1 MTVFAITAALLLIG
15 ALFFILPTLL
25 RTQGGLSQNALSDEV
40 NLAVLRDQLRE
51 LDADLAAGVIDAA
64 GYRSAKQ
71 ELERRVLEDVKPGA
85 VAVTGRTSGAMTAG
99 LIGLAVPLLAVSL
112 YLVLGSPAGLDPA
125 KVAAA
130 PNDQTHAVTED
141 QIVEMIAALSKR
153 LQDSPNDAEG
163 WHMLARSNS
172 ALGRFGEAATAYSQL
187 VKLVPGN
194 AELLADYAD
203 TLAMSLNRSL
213 LGEPEEIINLALS
226 ADSNNVKAL
235 ALSGSA
241 AFERR
246 DYQRAVTQWTK
257 ILPLAPPES
266 EIGRS
271 IVSSINEAQ
280 KLAGLP
286 VTMPQVTLAVGQSA
300 PAAATPSTTTT
311 TNETA
316 SAEVAGTVELDAA
329 LRSKV
334 SDTDTVF
341 IYARAAEGP
350 RFPLAVLRKQVKDLP
365 TTFVLD
371 DSMSMVPDA
380 KLSNFPMVVVG
391 ARISKS
397 GSATPSAGDLEGVT
411 EPVRPGAKGL
421 QIRINSQRS

>member
-25 RTQGGLSQNALSDEV
+25 RQEGGLHQHALSDEV

-51 LDADLAAGVIDAA
+51 LDADLAAGTIDAT
-64 GYRSAKQ
+64 GYQSAKQ
-71 ELERRVLEDVKPGA
+71 ELERRVAEDVKPGA
-85 VAVTGRTSGAMTAG
+85 AAVAGTSGAGMTAV

-112 YLVLGSPAGLDPA
+112 YFVLGTPAGLDPA

-130 PNDQTHAVTED
+130 PNDQAHAVTED

-153 LQDSPNDAEG
+153 LQANPGDADG

-172 ALGRFGEAATAYSQL
+172 AIGRFGEAATAYSQL

-213 LGEPEEIINLALS
+213 LGEPEKIINLALS
-226 ADSNNVKAL
+226 ADSKNVKAL

-246 DYQRAVTQWTK
+246 DYQGAVTQWTK
-257 ILPLAPPES
+257 ILSIAPPES

-280 KLAGLP
+280 KMAGQP
-286 VTMPQVTLAVGQSA
+286 VTMPQATLAAAQTT
-300 PAAATPSTTTT
+300 PAAATVTQA
-311 TNETA
+311 A

-365 TTFVLD
+365 TAFVLD
-371 DSMSMVPDA
+371 DTMSMVPNA

-397 GSATPSAGDLEGVT
+397 GSATPSAGDLEGVID
-411 EPVRPGAKGL
+411 PVRSGAKGL
-421 QIRINSQRS
+421 LIRINSQRN

>member
-25 RTQGGLSQNALSDEV
+25 RQEGGLHQHALSDEV

-51 LDADLAAGVIDAA
+51 LDADLAAGTIDATS
-64 GYRSAKQ
+64 YQSAKQ
-71 ELERRVLEDVKPGA
+71 ELERRVAEDVKPGA
-85 VAVTGRTSGAMTAG
+85 AAVAGTAGAGMTAV

-112 YLVLGSPAGLDPA
+112 YLVLGTPAGLDPA

-153 LQDSPNDAEG
+153 LQANPDDADG

-172 ALGRFGEAATAYSQL
+172 AIGRFGEAATAYSQL

-213 LGEPEEIINLALS
+213 LGEPEKIINLALS
-226 ADSNNVKAL
+226 ADSKNVKAL

-246 DYQRAVTQWTK
+246 DYQGAVTQWTK

-280 KLAGLP
+280 KMAGQP
-286 VTMPQVTLAVGQSA
+286 VTVPQVTLAAAQAA
-300 PAAATPSTTTT
+300 PAAAT
-311 TNETA
+311 ETQA
-316 SAEVAGTVELDAA
+316 SSSAELAGTVELDAA

-365 TTFVLD
+365 TAFVLD
-371 DSMSMVPDA
+371 DTMSMVPNA
-380 KLSNFPMVVVG
+380 KLSNFPMVLVG

-397 GSATPSAGDLEGVT
+397 GSATPSAGDLEGIT
-411 EPVRPGAKGL
+411 DPVRPGAKGL
-421 QIRINSQRS
+421 LIRINSQRN

>member
-25 RTQGGLSQNALSDEV
+25 RQEEGLKQHALSDEV

-51 LDADLAAGVIDAA
+51 LDADLAAGAIDAT
-64 GYRSAKQ
+64 GYQSAKQ
-71 ELERRVLEDVKPGA
+71 ELERRVAEDVKPGA
-85 VAVTGRTSGAMTAG
+85 ATVPGTAGAGMTAI
-99 LIGLAVPLLAVSL
+99 LIGLAVPVLAVSL
-112 YLVLGSPAGLDPA
+112 YLVLGAPAGLDPT

-130 PNDQTHAVTED
+130 PNDQAHAVTED
-141 QIVEMIAALSKR
+141 QIAEMIAALSKR
-153 LQDSPNDAEG
+153 LQANPGDADG

-172 ALGRFGEAATAYSQL
+172 ALGRFGEAATAYGQL

-213 LGEPEEIINLALS
+213 LGEPEKLINLALS
-226 ADSNNVKAL
+226 ADPKNVKAL

-246 DYQRAVTQWTK
+246 DYQGAVTQWTK
-257 ILPLAPPES
+257 ILSIAPPES

-280 KLAGLP
+280 KMAGQP
-286 VTMPQVTLAVGQSA
+286 VTMPQVTLAAAQAA
-300 PAAATPSTTTT
+300 PAAAATVTQA
-311 TNETA
+311 A

-365 TTFVLD
+365 TSFVLD
-371 DSMSMVPDA
+371 DTMSMVPNA

-397 GSATPSAGDLEGVT
+397 GSATPSAGDLEGVID
-411 EPVRPGAKGL
+411 PVRPGAKGL
-421 QIRINSQRS
+421 LIRINSQRN

>member
-25 RTQGGLSQNALSDEV
+25 RKEAGLNQHALSDEV

-51 LDADLAAGVIDAA
+51 LDADLVAGTIDATS
-64 GYRSAKQ
+64 YQSAKQ
-71 ELERRVLEDVKPGA
+71 ELERRVAEDVKPGA
-85 VAVTGRTSGAMTAG
+85 AMVPGTAGAGMTAV

-112 YLVLGSPAGLDPA
+112 YLVLGAPAGLDPT

-141 QIVEMIAALSKR
+141 QIVEMITALSKR
-153 LQDSPNDAEG
+153 LQTNPGDADG

-172 ALGRFGEAATAYSQL
+172 AVGRFGEAATAYGQL

-213 LGEPEEIINLALS
+213 LGEPEKIINLALS
-226 ADSNNVKAL
+226 ADSKNIKAL

-246 DYQRAVTQWTK
+246 DYQGAVTQWTK
-257 ILPLAPPES
+257 ILPLAPSES

-271 IVSSINEAQ
+271 IVTSINEAQ
-280 KLAGLP
+280 KLAGQP
-286 VTMPQVTLAVGQSA
+286 VTMPQVTLAATQAA
-300 PAAATPSTTTT
+300 PAAATAANP
-311 TNETA
+311 A

-365 TTFVLD
+365 TLFVLD
-371 DSMSMVPDA
+371 DTMSMVPNA

-411 EPVRPGAKGL
+411 DPVRPGAKGL
-421 QIRINSQRS
+421 LIRINSQRK